1 MTYTELEGGYC
12 LPWEGSLSRHN
23 VVPRSN
29 GSRQPR
35 YTPEILAADAA
46 AYARIQAANHAVMVE
61 AFAVAVVIGP
71 DEPAPYYPTEL
82 GEMVPCPGP
91 RPDDLSPR
99 QRKIIKA
106 IRESLAARG
115 YPPTLREIA
124 EAAGLS
130 SLGSVHHQL
139 RSLEAKGV
147 LTRGGSYQPRA
158 ITLRVMS

>member
-1 MTYTELEGGYC
+1 MAYTELEDGHC
-12 LPWEGSLSRHN
+12 PPWNGSVSSIHL
-23 VVPRSN
+23 VPRS
-29 GSRQPR
+29 R

-46 AYARIQAANHAVMVE
+46 AYARIQSANLAAAVE
-61 AFAVAVVIGP
+61 AFAIAVVIGS
-71 DEPAPYYPTEL
+71 DEPAPYYLTEL
-82 GEMVPCPGP
+82 GVAVPCPGP

-106 IRESLAARG
+106 IRESLAERG

-124 EAAGLS
+124 DAAGLS

-147 LTRGGSYQPRA
+147 LILGGSYQPRA
-158 ITLRVMS
+158 ITLRGTS